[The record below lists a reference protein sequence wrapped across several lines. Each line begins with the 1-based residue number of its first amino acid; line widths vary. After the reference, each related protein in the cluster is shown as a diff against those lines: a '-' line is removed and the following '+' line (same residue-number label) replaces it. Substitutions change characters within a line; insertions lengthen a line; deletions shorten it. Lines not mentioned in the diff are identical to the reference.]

1 MKILRIKIVK
11 EKVMF
16 DIVTS
21 LSYKTRVFKD
31 LK

>member
-1 MKILRIKIVK
+1 MKILRIKIAK

-21 LSYKTRVFKD
+21 LSYKTRTCI
-31 LK
+31 